1 MKYWFAFVQ
10 RKNCR
15 QRSSGRTG
23 KLQEHFGEGAC
34 HIIRENPFPF
44 CEIKEFA
51 FLPVDLI
58 AMKAKKFRPDHP
70 MCIKAAI
77 PHVMQKA
84 EGIIEETVTYFG

>member
-1 MKYWFAFVQ
+1 M
-10 RKNCR
+10 
-15 QRSSGRTG
+15 
-23 KLQEHFGEGAC
+23 
-34 HIIRENPFPF
+34 
-44 CEIKEFA
+44 
-51 FLPVDLI
+51 PVDLI